1 MSIAFSLNGRNVH
14 PNYSDGISLQSKRQ
28 SGERFRRTELSEKL
42 VFQGDDYAW
51 IVAQPFDTKFILH
64 MDTGTMTW
72 DGVFW
77 KTDCEFDADDK
88 TCTVQP
94 DPYDY
99 YKAVLD
105 GYEKE
110 YDLVKLAPAIN
121 AINMYKR
128 DILQVYAMSD
138 GVGDRVLTNFLGGSP
153 WEQDLALSY
162 TEITET
168 KLINDYKFTKIL
180 ARFAYKVTGGYQLG
194 QYDDTY
200 FGSKWT
206 SLSYGD
212 SPLVFE
218 GKRGVWD
225 LHLWVTRESTGS
237 GFNYYFNAAL
247 FGAGTSM
254 EQVGSRWTSGASFQ
268 DTFYYDRSGYASYKT
283 ISLGFPETAAH
294 SLGESVL
301 FARALSGHQYSSSYI
316 QRPAED
322 ITEYNLNYT
331 WIRQISTSASTEFYV
346 SGDTQAE
353 PTEWGKS
360 STGGYFVEPDDY
372 VVPVSRS
379 LWSPFSLWVSKMYS
393 ADISSDVTAESYT
406 LNDAYTIESAINIL
420 LNEITGD
427 SGKPVTF
434 AITDSLFLNGDSPL
448 RTGRKLFISQLSNVK
463 KTYYQNA
470 AQTGKTTLRQILD
483 MLRDCFH
490 CYWHIDSNGA
500 MHIEHIS
507 WYMKGGTYSTDS
519 RTPAADLTQMVHPR
533 NFKTWDYGQN
543 TYGFEKVSLPER
555 IEFSFASSQTEP
567 FNGLPIQYQSGYV
580 KKGQIEKVSVSNFYS
595 DVDWL
600 ISGAS
605 GTGDDGWV
613 VIDALDSSGTYS
625 CPIITLQLFGTG
637 YYPQNGYM
645 AFAYLET
652 TFFGYDMSAPVAQYE
667 GNYAM
672 TCTDTVRAR
681 TQQVVFPCSAA
692 LSDFA
697 LVKTGVGTG
706 EIDSVE
712 YKIKSGS
719 AQADLKLPTEDE

>member
-14 PNYSDGISLQSKRQ
+14 PNYSEGISLQSKRQ

-51 IVAQPFDTKFILH
+51 IVAQPFDTKFVIH

-88 TCTVQP
+88 TCAVQP

-110 YDLVKLAPAIN
+110 YDLVKLAPATFPIGMTRRN
-121 AINMYKR
+121 
-128 DILQVYAMSD
+128 ILQIYAMSN
-138 GVGDRVLTNFLGGSP
+138 GVGDKVVTNVLGGTT
-153 WEQDLALSY
+153 WEQDIAVSY
-162 TEITET
+162 TEVTHS
-168 KLINDYKFTKIL
+168 KLVNDWH
-180 ARFAYKVTGGYQLG
+180 FAKLKEQEGYSIAEGGRYDGFYSGELSTQLG
-194 QYDDTY
+194 LSKTQFTGNNYILNLWLESGNQGLYLCSGLSATFAPDAILDGTLHRQYIGPAQNVFPPDYVALGTD
-200 FGSKWT
+200 GST
-206 SLSYGD
+206 TATA
-212 SPLVFE
+212 V
-218 GKRGVWD
+218 
-225 LHLWVTRESTGS
+225 STVIYARLLCGERMT
-237 GFNYYFNAAL
+237 GY
-247 FGAGTSM
+247 
-254 EQVGSRWTSGASFQ
+254 E
-268 DTFYYDRSGYASYKT
+268 RS
-283 ISLGFPETAAH
+283 
-294 SLGESVL
+294 
-301 FARALSGHQYSSSYI
+301 Q
-316 QRPAED
+316 ED
-322 ITEYNLNYT
+322 IVEFNLNYLSAYPN
-331 WIRQISTSASTEFYV
+331 IAHAYNAQYMDYEFIISTAVQDS
-346 SGDTQAE
+346 
-353 PTEWGKS
+353 PTPYGKNS
-360 STGGYFVEPDDY
+360 VGKYFVRPTAYLGSEYIPFAK
-372 VVPVSRS
+372 ST
-379 LWSPFSLWVSKMYS
+379 WSPFSTWIWAAEAIV
-393 ADISSDVTAESYT
+393 DQDSDAYT

-420 LNEITGD
+420 LGQITGD

-434 AITDSLFLNGDSPL
+434 AIADSLFLNGDSPL

-470 AQTGKTTLRQILD
+470 AQTGKITLRQILD

-500 MHIEHIS
+500 MHIEHVS

-613 VIDALDSSGTYS
+613 VMDVLDSSGTYTS
-625 CPIITLQLFGTG
+625 VVLSMDMSWGKYRL
-637 YYPQNGYM
+637 QNGYM
-645 AFAYLET
+645 SFSFLET
-652 TFFGYDMSAPVAQYE
+652 TFFGYDMSAPNAVYQ
-667 GNYAM
+667 GNYPM
-672 TCTDTVRAR
+672 TSQGTVRGR
-681 TQQVVFPCSAA
+681 TQKVTFPQPTP

-706 EIDSVE
+706 EIENIE
-712 YKIKSGS
+712 YKLKPGS
-719 AQADLKLPTEDE
+719 AEADLKLPTEDE

>member
-51 IVAQPFDTKFILH
+51 IVAQPFDTKFVLH

-110 YDLVKLAPAIN
+110 YDLVKLAPATFPVGMTRRN
-121 AINMYKR
+121 
-128 DILQVYAMSD
+128 ILQIYAMSN
-138 GVGDRVLTNFLGGSP
+138 GVGDKVVTNVLGGTT
-153 WEQDLALSY
+153 WEQDIAVSY
-162 TEITET
+162 TEVTHS
-168 KLINDYKFTKIL
+168 KLVNDWHFSKQKEQ
-180 ARFAYKVTGGYQLG
+180 RGYSISGG
-194 QYDDTY
+194 QYGGFYEGDTQIILTT
-200 FGSKWT
+200 SKSQFVNSNYILNLWLESGNYGLYLCSGLSASIAPSVIMDGTLHRQYIGPAQNVAPPDYVTLGTDTTFTATIAT
-206 SLSYGD
+206 SVIYARLLCGERIDGY
-212 SPLVFE
+212 E
-218 GKRGVWD
+218 
-225 LHLWVTRESTGS
+225 
-237 GFNYYFNAAL
+237 
-247 FGAGTSM
+247 
-254 EQVGSRWTSGASFQ
+254 
-268 DTFYYDRSGYASYKT
+268 RS
-283 ISLGFPETAAH
+283 
-294 SLGESVL
+294 
-301 FARALSGHQYSSSYI
+301 Q
-316 QRPAED
+316 ED
-322 ITEYNLNYT
+322 IVEFNLNYLSAYPNIAHAYNAQYTDYEFVISTDVQSAPTPYGKNSAGEYFVQPTAYLGSGYIPFAKSTWRPFST
-331 WIRQISTSASTEFYV
+331 WIWVA
-346 SGDTQAE
+346 QAI
-353 PTEWGKS
+353 TDQG
-360 STGGYFVEPDDY
+360 
-372 VVPVSRS
+372 
-379 LWSPFSLWVSKMYS
+379 
-393 ADISSDVTAESYT
+393 SDAYT
-406 LNDAYTIESAINIL
+406 LNDAYTVESAINIL
-420 LNEITGD
+420 LGQITGD
-427 SGKPVTF
+427 SGKLVTF

-500 MHIEHIS
+500 MHIEHVS

-613 VIDALDSSGTYS
+613 VIDALVSSGTYS

-652 TFFGYDMSAPVAQYE
+652 TFFGYDMSAPDAVYQ
-667 GNYAM
+667 GNYPM
-672 TCTDTVRAR
+672 TSEGTVRGR
-681 TQQVVFPCSAA
+681 TQRVVFPQSTP

-706 EIDSVE
+706 EIENIE
-712 YKIKSGS
+712 YKLKPGS
-719 AQADLKLPTEDE
+719 AEADLKLPTEDE

>member
-64 MDTGTMTW
+64 MDTGAMTW

-110 YDLVKLAPAIN
+110 YDLVKLAPATFPIGMTRRN
-121 AINMYKR
+121 
-128 DILQVYAMSD
+128 ILQIYAMSN
-138 GVGDRVLTNFLGGSP
+138 GVGDKVVTNVLGGTT
-153 WEQDLALSY
+153 WEQDIAVSY
-162 TEITET
+162 TEVTHS
-168 KLINDYKFTKIL
+168 KLVNDWH
-180 ARFAYKVTGGYQLG
+180 FAKQKEQRGYSIAGG
-194 QYDDTY
+194 QYGGFYEGDTQIILTT
-200 FGSKWT
+200 SKSQFVNSNYILNLWLESGNYGLYLCSGLSASIAPSVIMDGTLHRQYIGPAQNVFPPDYVTLGTDTTFTATIAT
-206 SLSYGD
+206 SAIYARLLCGERIDGY
-212 SPLVFE
+212 E
-218 GKRGVWD
+218 
-225 LHLWVTRESTGS
+225 
-237 GFNYYFNAAL
+237 
-247 FGAGTSM
+247 
-254 EQVGSRWTSGASFQ
+254 
-268 DTFYYDRSGYASYKT
+268 RS
-283 ISLGFPETAAH
+283 
-294 SLGESVL
+294 
-301 FARALSGHQYSSSYI
+301 Q
-316 QRPAED
+316 ED
-322 ITEYNLNYT
+322 IVEFNLNYLSAYPNIAHAYNAQYTDYEFVISTDVQSAPTPYGKNSAGEYFVQPAAYLGSGYIPFAKSTWRPFST
-331 WIRQISTSASTEFYV
+331 WIWVA
-346 SGDTQAE
+346 QAI
-353 PTEWGKS
+353 TDQG
-360 STGGYFVEPDDY
+360 
-372 VVPVSRS
+372 
-379 LWSPFSLWVSKMYS
+379 
-393 ADISSDVTAESYT
+393 SDAYT

-500 MHIEHIS
+500 MHIEHVS

-613 VIDALDSSGTYS
+613 VMDVLDSSGTYTS
-625 CPIITLQLFGTG
+625 AVLSMDMSWGKYRL
-637 YYPQNGYM
+637 QNGYM
-645 AFAYLET
+645 SFSFLET
-652 TFFGYDMSAPVAQYE
+652 TFFGYDMSAPDAVYQ
-667 GNYAM
+667 GNYPM
-672 TCTDTVRAR
+672 TSEGTVRGR
-681 TQQVVFPCSAA
+681 TQRVVFPQSTPLA
-692 LSDFA
+692 DFA

-706 EIDSVE
+706 EIENIE
-712 YKIKSGS
+712 YKLKPGS
-719 AQADLKLPTEDE
+719 AEADLKLPTEDE

>member
-110 YDLVKLAPAIN
+110 YDLVKLAPASQSIT
-121 AINMYKR
+121 MHKR
-128 DILQVYAMSD
+128 HILQVYVMSN
-138 GVGDRVLTNFLGGSP
+138 GVGDRVLTNFVGTTA
-153 WEQDLALSY
+153 WEQDIQVSY
-162 TEITET
+162 TDITET
-168 KLINDYKFTKIL
+168 KLHDDYKFQ
-180 ARFAYKVTGGYQLG
+180 KVESKFGYQIPSGSYYAGMYVGEEVSRVSVGGQPAVFESLAFTIKIWMEDRDDSEG
-194 QYDDTY
+194 QYKLIT
-200 FGSKWT
+200 
-206 SLSYGD
+206 
-212 SPLVFE
+212 
-218 GKRGVWD
+218 
-225 LHLWVTRESTGS
+225 
-237 GFNYYFNAAL
+237 AL
-247 FGAGTSM
+247 FINGVGA
-254 EQVGSRWTSGASFQ
+254 EIDGSRNTMYVNDPYRPLPDTVTLFSGE
-268 DTFYYDRSGYASYKT
+268 DT
-283 ISLGFPETAAH
+283 ETATKTSYSIFSRVLAGSQFS
-294 SLGESVL
+294 SLYTQL
-301 FARALSGHQYSSSYI
+301 
-316 QRPAED
+316 PADD
-322 ITEYNLNYT
+322 IIPTNLNYL
-331 WIRQISTSASTEFYV
+331 WVGLSGSQEGSFVV
-346 SGDTQAE
+346 SGETQIE
-353 PTEWGKS
+353 PTEWGKDS
-360 STGGYFVEPDDY
+360 RGKYFVSPGGNY
-372 VVPVSRS
+372 QPISRTM
-379 LWSPFSLWVSKMYS
+379 WSPFSYWVDKSFAAS
-393 ADISSDVTAESYT
+393 VSDVLTSDSYQ
-406 LNDAYTIESAINIL
+406 LNDAYAIESAINIL

-500 MHIEHIS
+500 MHIEHVS

-652 TFFGYDMSAPVAQYE
+652 TFFGYDMSAPDAVYQ
-667 GNYAM
+667 GNYPM
-672 TCTDTVRAR
+672 TSEGTVRGR
-681 TQQVVFPCSAA
+681 TQRVVFPQSTPLA
-692 LSDFA
+692 DFA

-706 EIDSVE
+706 EIENIE
-712 YKIKSGS
+712 YKLKPGS
-719 AQADLKLPTEDE
+719 AEADLKLPTEDE

>member
-28 SGERFRRTELSEKL
+28 SGERFRRTELS
-42 VFQGDDYAW
+42 
-51 IVAQPFDTKFILH
+51 LH

-110 YDLVKLAPAIN
+110 YDLVKLAPATFPIGMTRRN
-121 AINMYKR
+121 
-128 DILQVYAMSD
+128 ILQIYAMSN
-138 GVGDRVLTNFLGGSP
+138 GVGDKVVTNVLGGTT
-153 WEQDLALSY
+153 WEQDIAVSY
-162 TEITET
+162 TEVTNS
-168 KLINDYKFTKIL
+168 KLINDWHFSKQKEQ
-180 ARFAYKVTGGYQLG
+180 RGYSISGG
-194 QYDDTY
+194 QYGGFYEGDTQIILTT
-200 FGSKWT
+200 SKSQFVNSNYILNLWLESGNYGLYLCSGLSASIAPSVIMDGTLHREYIGPMQNVFPPDYVTLGTDTTFTATIAT
-206 SLSYGD
+206 SVIYARLLCGERIDGY
-212 SPLVFE
+212 E
-218 GKRGVWD
+218 
-225 LHLWVTRESTGS
+225 
-237 GFNYYFNAAL
+237 
-247 FGAGTSM
+247 
-254 EQVGSRWTSGASFQ
+254 
-268 DTFYYDRSGYASYKT
+268 RSQCGERIDGYERS
-283 ISLGFPETAAH
+283 
-294 SLGESVL
+294 
-301 FARALSGHQYSSSYI
+301 Q
-316 QRPAED
+316 ED
-322 ITEYNLNYT
+322 IVEFNLNYLSAYPNIAHAYNAQYT
-331 WIRQISTSASTEFYV
+331 AYEFVISTAVQNSPTPYGKNSA
-346 SGDTQAE
+346 
-353 PTEWGKS
+353 GK
-360 STGGYFVEPDDY
+360 YFVRPTAYLGSEYIPFAK
-372 VVPVSRS
+372 ST
-379 LWSPFSLWVSKMYS
+379 WSPFSTWIW
-393 ADISSDVTAESYT
+393 AAEAIEDQDSDAYT

-420 LNEITGD
+420 LGQITGD

-434 AITDSLFLNGDSPL
+434 TIADSLFLNGDSPL
-448 RTGRKLFISQLSNVK
+448 RSGRKLFISQLSNVK

-470 AQTGKTTLRQILD
+470 AQTGKITLRQILD

-500 MHIEHIS
+500 MHIEHVS

-613 VIDALDSSGTYS
+613 VMDVLDSSGTYTS
-625 CPIITLQLFGTG
+625 AVLSMDMSWGKYRL
-637 YYPQNGYM
+637 QNGYM
-645 AFAYLET
+645 SFSFLET
-652 TFFGYDMSAPVAQYE
+652 TFFGYDMSAPDAVYQ
-667 GNYAM
+667 GNYPM
-672 TCTDTVRAR
+672 TSDGTVRGR
-681 TQQVVFPCSAA
+681 TQRVVFPQSTPLA
-692 LSDFA
+692 DFA
-697 LVKTGVGTG
+697 LVKTGVGIG
-706 EIDSVE
+706 EIENIE
-712 YKIKSGS
+712 YKLKPGS
-719 AQADLKLPTEDE
+719 AEADLKLPTEDE